1 MDALKAGCPLC
12 PLARPKAAVP
22 SSEGLVITEEVAQ
35 VLEISAEWL
44 DWRLCLAHE
53 KEFDAKKKKFSNPSA
68 GFEPKPSKKQ
78 KRTSGDS
85 KSNLSNQPPKKL
97 CVGDAV
103 PRDEKLRNNCEKV
116 ENVEDTQRDTRT
128 EGVIVPSVELQ
139 SIGLFESCFPER
151 NGTPRQGMLVP
162 SSRGLLRLRR

>member
-1 MDALKAGCPLC
+1 MEALKVGGRCPLC
-12 PLARPKAAVP
+12 PLARPKAAV
-22 SSEGLVITEEVAQ
+22 SSSDGLVITEEVAQ

-53 KEFDAKKKKFSNPSA
+53 KEFDAKKKKLSKPSA
-68 GFEPKPSKKQ
+68 GSEPKPSKKQ
-78 KRTSGDS
+78 KRTSSES

-97 CVGDAV
+97 RVSDEV
-103 PRDEKLRNNCEKV
+103 PHDEKLRNN
-116 ENVEDTQRDTRT
+116 ENVEDTQRDTHT
-128 EGVIVPSVELQ
+128 ETVTLPSVELQ
-139 SIGLFESCFPER
+139 PIGLFESCFPER